1 MMECQSYVLDSN
13 VFIQAANQYYAFDLV
28 PSFWEGLVW
37 HADRGRVLSID
48 RVSQELTKGQDE
60 LWSWARDHF
69 SSAFASTNEKN
80 VMEVYGD
87 IMKWAKEQT
96 QFTAAARAGLA
107 SGADAW
113 LVAYAKAKGCIVVTQ
128 ETPAPGSRA
137 RVKIPDI
144 CEAFEVPFTNTFD
157 MLRDL
162 GGLGRQAAAT
172 REGL

>member
-1 MMECQSYVLDSN
+1 
-13 VFIQAANQYYAFDLV
+13 
-28 PSFWEGLVW
+28 
-37 HADRGRVLSID
+37 VLSID

-80 VMEVYGD
+80 VIEVYGD

-113 LVAYAKAKGCIVVTQ
+113 LVAYAKAKGCNGGN
-128 ETPAPGSRA
+128 PGNAS
-137 RVKIPDI
+137 
-144 CEAFEVPFTNTFD
+144 T
-157 MLRDL
+157 
-162 GGLGRQAAAT
+162 RQQGP
-172 REGL
+172 REDPGYM

>member
-1 MMECQSYVLDSN
+1 MECQSYVLDSN

-80 VMEVYGD
+80 VIEVYGD

-96 QFTAAARAGLA
+96 QFTVAARLQPLWC
-107 SGADAW
+107 SFF
-113 LVAYAKAKGCIVVTQ
+113 L
-128 ETPAPGSRA
+128 ESRS
-137 RVKIPDI
+137 
-144 CEAFEVPFTNTFD
+144 N
-157 MLRDL
+157 L
-162 GGLGRQAAAT
+162 
-172 REGL
+172 